1 MAAFGKRLR
10 LLIKVFKCMKKRRN
24 STQSSPENARGKIYL
39 AMRLTLLLTM
49 FFSFTAIARVSSQS
63 VTLKLENASLR
74 ETIKELKNQTGVY
87 FVFNEEE
94 IASLNVKLSMVLT
107 NEPFEK
113 ALDRIFEGLPFTYEY
128 SEGVVI
134 LKPTPQKK
142 DDVKLKLIKGK
153 VVDTD
158 GMPLPGVSVVVEGTT
173 RGVASDVNGLF
184 QMMIENK
191 VGQKLLF
198 SFVGMEQK
206 VITWQGQDSLNVVM
220 KYAAVDVE
228 EVIVTGYQTLN
239 RRESASAVSVVKTDD
254 IYMAGAASI
263 DQMLQGQVPGLMV
276 MNTSG
281 EPSATPKI
289 RIRGTST
296 INGNKAPVWVVDGV
310 ILEQNVPITA
320 SELNSE
326 DAEYLIGNAISG
338 ISPQDIESI
347 TVLKDASATAIY
359 GVKAANGVIVLTTK
373 KGRTGRPTVSY
384 HGEVVVNERPS
395 YRKFD
400 RMNSVERMQLSKD
413 IFEQGLSYN
422 SNISLDPA
430 DSYEGLLNELNN
442 RRMSKEEFALRSTEM
457 ANRNTDW
464 FDVLFRN
471 AVTHSHNLSIGGG
484 SEGAKYYFSA
494 GYNNN
499 QGGAKGSVSERFT
512 SVARVDAVVGKYI
525 NFMAKIDFSTTKNEG
540 YSVVNPFSYA
550 YNTSRTVRPYDEDG
564 DYHFYK
570 KDSKYLYNVL
580 NELAETGK
588 ESKANDFNAL
598 LNLNVKLYDGLSYQ
612 GTFSYHNS
620 STNQR
625 DWKTEESASVA
636 SIRGYNYKQY
646 DENDDEY
653 WKSALPYGGVLDQSN
668 TLKTGYTVRNALS
681 FIKVLG
687 KVHDM
692 NIMVGSELRGTKY
705 EGVRSTGY
713 GWTPTYGERFMPV
726 QTDSFLGSYI
736 SNMYPIN
743 TNSISRIASF
753 FGTATYTY
761 GNRYVINFNIRS
773 DGANKFGSNPKYRWL
788 PTWSI
793 AGKWL
798 LANEGFMS
806 RFIQNGHNISVRGSY
821 GIQGNIHDD
830 ATPNLILEVGD
841 RNSISNLDQS
851 TIYRLPNPDLRWEK
865 TTSWNI
871 AVDFSL
877 WDHRLTGSLDVY
889 KKHTEDLI
897 MEKTVATS
905 NGKSRLYM
913 NAGEMDNQGIEGNL
927 SVQIIRRKNLNWKFN
942 VNFGRNTS
950 EVTLAN
956 DDLYSDLE
964 VVTKML
970 EGNLAI
976 KGEKLGSMYSF
987 RYGGLS
993 GENGY
998 PLFYGKDGKL
1008 WHEAD
1013 PKRMELVRSGSIYP
1027 DLSGGFDTQLTF
1039 KKRLSLSLGFSYNLG
1054 GVKRLP
1060 RVYADKGSALN
1071 PVANVSTNW
1080 NKRWRKPGDELYT
1093 DIPVLYNKRVA
1104 SDFDRNVS
1112 AEELSTV
1119 EDCTYFYDL
1128 SDLRVAK
1135 ADFLRLRSVGLSY
1148 IMPENLLRM
1157 AGISSMMI
1165 RFQASNLFVW
1175 AHKDWKGLDPETPEA
1190 NIPILPS
1197 YSLGINVSF

>member
-1 MAAFGKRLR
+1 
-10 LLIKVFKCMKKRRN
+10 
-24 STQSSPENARGKIYL
+24 
-39 AMRLTLLLTM
+39 MRLTLLLTM

-94 IASLNVKLSMVLT
+94 IASLNVKLSMVMT

-373 KGRTGRPTVSY
+373 KGRAGRPTVSY

-636 SIRGYNYKQY
+636 SIRGYDYKQY

>member
-1 MAAFGKRLR
+1 
-10 LLIKVFKCMKKRRN
+10 MKKRRN
-24 STQSSPENARGKIYL
+24 STQSSPENVGGKIYL

-49 FFSFTAIARVSSQS
+49 FFSFTAVARVSSQS

-113 ALDRIFEGLPFTYEY
+113 ALDRIFKGLPFTYEY

-373 KGRTGRPTVSY
+373 KGRAGRPTVSY

-625 DWKTEESASVA
+625 DWQTEESASVA
-636 SIRGYNYKQY
+636 SIRGYDYKQY

>member
-1 MAAFGKRLR
+1 
-10 LLIKVFKCMKKRRN
+10 
-24 STQSSPENARGKIYL
+24 
-39 AMRLTLLLTM
+39 
-49 FFSFTAIARVSSQS
+49 
-63 VTLKLENASLR
+63 
-74 ETIKELKNQTGVY
+74 
-87 FVFNEEE
+87 
-94 IASLNVKLSMVLT
+94 
-107 NEPFEK
+107 
-113 ALDRIFEGLPFTYEY
+113 
-128 SEGVVI
+128 
-134 LKPTPQKK
+134 
-142 DDVKLKLIKGK
+142 
-153 VVDTD
+153 
-158 GMPLPGVSVVVEGTT
+158 
-173 RGVASDVNGLF
+173 
-184 QMMIENK
+184 
-191 VGQKLLF
+191 
-198 SFVGMEQK
+198 
-206 VITWQGQDSLNVVM
+206 
-220 KYAAVDVE
+220 
-228 EVIVTGYQTLN
+228 
-239 RRESASAVSVVKTDD
+239 
-254 IYMAGAASI
+254 
-263 DQMLQGQVPGLMV
+263 
-276 MNTSG
+276 
-281 EPSATPKI
+281 
-289 RIRGTST
+289 
-296 INGNKAPVWVVDGV
+296 
-310 ILEQNVPITA
+310 
-320 SELNSE
+320 
-326 DAEYLIGNAISG
+326 
-338 ISPQDIESI
+338 
-347 TVLKDASATAIY
+347 
-359 GVKAANGVIVLTTK
+359 
-373 KGRTGRPTVSY
+373 
-384 HGEVVVNERPS
+384 
-395 YRKFD
+395 
-400 RMNSVERMQLSKD
+400 
-413 IFEQGLSYN
+413 
-422 SNISLDPA
+422 
-430 DSYEGLLNELNN
+430 
-442 RRMSKEEFALRSTEM
+442 
-457 ANRNTDW
+457 
-464 FDVLFRN
+464 
-471 AVTHSHNLSIGGG
+471 
-484 SEGAKYYFSA
+484 
-494 GYNNN
+494 
-499 QGGAKGSVSERFT
+499 
-512 SVARVDAVVGKYI
+512 
-525 NFMAKIDFSTTKNEG
+525 
-540 YSVVNPFSYA
+540 
-550 YNTSRTVRPYDEDG
+550 
-564 DYHFYK
+564 
-570 KDSKYLYNVL
+570 
-580 NELAETGK
+580 
-588 ESKANDFNAL
+588 
-598 LNLNVKLYDGLSYQ
+598 
-612 GTFSYHNS
+612 
-620 STNQR
+620 
-625 DWKTEESASVA
+625 
-636 SIRGYNYKQY
+636 
-646 DENDDEY
+646 
-653 WKSALPYGGVLDQSN
+653 
-668 TLKTGYTVRNALS
+668 
-681 FIKVLG
+681 
-687 KVHDM
+687 M

>member
-1 MAAFGKRLR
+1 
-10 LLIKVFKCMKKRRN
+10 
-24 STQSSPENARGKIYL
+24 
-39 AMRLTLLLTM
+39 MRLTLLLTM

-94 IASLNVKLSMVLT
+94 IASLNVKLSMVMT

-113 ALDRIFEGLPFTYEY
+113 ALDRIFEDLPFTYEY

-263 DQMLQGQVPGLMV
+263 DQMLYGQVPGLMV

-373 KGRTGRPTVSY
+373 KGRAGRPTVSY

-1104 SDFDRNVS
+1104 SNFDRNVS

>member
-1 MAAFGKRLR
+1 
-10 LLIKVFKCMKKRRN
+10 MKKRRN
-24 STQSSPENARGKIYL
+24 STQSSPENVGGKIYL

-49 FFSFTAIARVSSQS
+49 FFSFTAVARVSSQS

-113 ALDRIFEGLPFTYEY
+113 ALDRIFKGLPFTYEY

-373 KGRTGRPTVSY
+373 KGRAGRPTVSY

-636 SIRGYNYKQY
+636 SIRGYDYKQY

-726 QTDSFLGSYI
+726 QTESFLGSYI

>member
-1 MAAFGKRLR
+1 
-10 LLIKVFKCMKKRRN
+10 MKKRRN
-24 STQSSPENARGKIYL
+24 STQSSPENVGGKIYL

-49 FFSFTAIARVSSQS
+49 FFSFTAVARVSSQS

-113 ALDRIFEGLPFTYEY
+113 ALDRIFKGLPFTYEY

-373 KGRTGRPTVSY
+373 KGRAGRPTVSY

-625 DWKTEESASVA
+625 DQKTEESASVA
-636 SIRGYNYKQY
+636 SIRGYDYKQY

>member
-1 MAAFGKRLR
+1 
-10 LLIKVFKCMKKRRN
+10 MKKRRN
-24 STQSSPENARGKIYL
+24 STQSSPENVGGKIYL

-49 FFSFTAIARVSSQS
+49 FFSFTAVARVSSQS

-113 ALDRIFEGLPFTYEY
+113 ALDRIFKGLPFTYEY

-373 KGRTGRPTVSY
+373 KGRAGRPTVSY

-636 SIRGYNYKQY
+636 SIRGYDYKQY

>member
-1 MAAFGKRLR
+1 
-10 LLIKVFKCMKKRRN
+10 MKKRRI

-49 FFSFTAIARVSSQS
+49 FFSFTAIASVSSQS

-94 IASLNVKLSMVLT
+94 IANLNVKLNMVLT

-113 ALDRIFEGLPFTYEY
+113 ALDRIFEGLPLSYEY
-128 SEGVVI
+128 AEGVVI
-134 LKPTPQKK
+134 VKPTPQKK

-206 VITWQGQDSLNVVM
+206 VITWQGQDSLYVVM
-220 KYAAVDVE
+220 KYSAVDVD
-228 EVIVTGYQTLN
+228 EVVVTGYQTLN

-310 ILEQNVPITA
+310 ILEQDVPITA

-326 DAEYLIGNAISG
+326 DAEYLVGNAISG

-373 KGRTGRPTVSY
+373 KGRAGKPTVSY
-384 HGEVVVNERPS
+384 HGEVVLNERPS
-395 YRKFD
+395 YRNFD
-400 RMNSVERMQLSKD
+400 RMNSAERMQLSKD

-422 SNISLDPA
+422 SNISLDPD
-430 DSYEGLLNELNN
+430 DSYEGLLNELIN
-442 RRMSKEEFALRSTEM
+442 RRMSKEEFALRSKEM

-471 AVTHSHNLSIGGG
+471 AVTHSHNLSINGG
-484 SEGAKYYFSA
+484 SEATKYYFSA

-512 SVARVDAVVGKYI
+512 TLARVDASVGKYV

-550 YNTSRTVRPYDEDG
+550 YNTSRTVQPYEEDG
-564 DYHFYK
+564 GYHFYK

-588 ESKANDFNAL
+588 ESKSNDFNAL
-598 LNLNVKLYDGLSYQ
+598 LNLNIKLYDGLSYQ

-625 DWKTEESASVA
+625 DWKTEESSSVA
-636 SIRGYNYKQY
+636 SIRTYDYKQY

-653 WKSALPYGGVLDQSN
+653 WKSPLPYGGILEQGN
-668 TLKTGYTVRNALS
+668 TTKTGYTVRNGLS
-681 FIKVLG
+681 YVKVVAD
-687 KVHDM
+687 VHDM
-692 NIMVGSELRGTKY
+692 NIIVGSELRGTKY

-726 QTDSFLGSYI
+726 HTDNFVNNYI
-736 SNMYPIN
+736 DRMLPTN
-743 TNSISRIASF
+743 TNTISRVASF
-753 FGTATYTY
+753 FGSATYTY
-761 GNRYVINFNIRS
+761 NNRYVMNFNIRS

-798 LANEGFMS
+798 LTNEGFMS
-806 RFIQNGHNISVRGSY
+806 QFADNGHYVSVRGSY

-830 ATPNLILEVGD
+830 ATPNLILEVGN
-841 RNSISNLDQS
+841 RNTTSNLDQS

-865 TTSWNI
+865 TTSWNV
-871 AVDFSL
+871 AADFSL
-877 WDHRLTGSLDVY
+877 WHGRISGSLDVY

-897 MEKTVATS
+897 IEKTVATS
-905 NGKSRLYM
+905 NGKSRLYI
-913 NAGEMDNQGIEGNL
+913 NAGEMDNQGFEGNL
-927 SVQIIRRKNLNWKFN
+927 SVEIIQRKKLNWRFN

-956 DDLYSDLE
+956 DEFYSDLE
-964 VVTKML
+964 VINKML
-970 EGNLAI
+970 DGNLAI

-993 GENGY
+993 SENGY

-1008 WHEAD
+1008 WHTAD
-1013 PKRMELVRSGSIYP
+1013 PKRMELVKSGSIYP

-1039 KKRLSLSLGFSYNLG
+1039 DRRLSLSLGFTYNLG

-1060 RVYADKGSALN
+1060 RVYADKGYALN

-1080 NKRWRKPGDELYT
+1080 KNRWRKPGDEKYT
-1093 DIPVLYNKRVA
+1093 DIPVLYNDRVA
-1104 SDFDRNVS
+1104 SGFDRNVS
-1112 AEELSTV
+1112 AEDRGAV
-1119 EDCTYFYDL
+1119 EECTYFYDL

-1148 IMPENLLRM
+1148 IMPEKLLKGV
-1157 AGISSMMI
+1157 GISSMMI
-1165 RFQASNLFVW
+1165 RFQASHLFVW
-1175 AHKDWKGLDPETPEA
+1175 AHKDWQGLDPETPEA

>member
-1 MAAFGKRLR
+1 
-10 LLIKVFKCMKKRRN
+10 MKKRRI
-24 STQSSPENARGKIYL
+24 STQSSPENVGGKIYL

-49 FFSFTAIARVSSQS
+49 FFSFTAVARVSSQS

-113 ALDRIFEGLPFTYEY
+113 ALDRIFKGLPFTYEY

-373 KGRTGRPTVSY
+373 KGRAGRPTVSY

-636 SIRGYNYKQY
+636 SIRGYDYKQY

-726 QTDSFLGSYI
+726 QTESFLGSYI